1 MQPSVGACQDRLLGV
16 IVLAAGFSSRLGQPK
31 PLARVHG
38 ATLLAR
44 LIATLQPL
52 RLAPTIT
59 VIIPPRAARYT
70 GTATAQRLRFIANPA
85 RANGLSSSVRL
96 AVRSARYC
104 AGVLLIPV
112 DLVNLSGRD
121 VARLVRRWRGSRRRV
136 VASAIDGAAA
146 TPLILPHWLFAQARR
161 LEGDQGLRAIV
172 RGLDASAI
180 TLIAMASAAT
190 DVDTPRDLQRAR
202 HRNRRKS

>member
-1 MQPSVGACQDRLLGV
+1 LGV

-31 PLARVHG
+31 PLARIHG
-38 ATLLAR
+38 ATLLTR

-52 RLAPTIT
+52 QLAPTIT
-59 VIIPPRAARYT
+59 VIIPPRATRYT
-70 GTATAQRLRFIANPA
+70 RKTTAQRLRFIANPA
-85 RANGLSSSVRL
+85 RAGGLSSSVRL

-104 AGVLLIPV
+104 AGALLVPV
-112 DLVNLSGRD
+112 DLVDLSRRD

-136 VASAIDGAAA
+136 VASAINGAAA
-146 TPLILPHWLFAQARR
+146 TPLILPHWLFGQARR

-180 TLIAMASAAT
+180 TLLAMASAGA

-202 HRNRRKS
+202 RSNRRKA